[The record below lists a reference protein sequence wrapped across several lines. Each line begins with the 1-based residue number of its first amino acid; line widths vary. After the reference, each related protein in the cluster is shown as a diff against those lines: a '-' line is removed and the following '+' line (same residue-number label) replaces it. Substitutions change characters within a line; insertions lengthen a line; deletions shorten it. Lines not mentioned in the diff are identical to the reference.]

1 MIKTIVAAML
11 LAVPALARPVPA
23 APPPGATSDAA
34 TTGYRQAMKSMME
47 HMDTPYSGN
56 PDRDFVVGMLPH
68 HQGAIDMAQVEL
80 QYGRDPALRK
90 LARDIAASQSKEQDF
105 MRAWLAKHPVGKSRP

>member
-1 MIKTIVAAML
+1 MIKTIVAVML
-11 LAVPALARPVPA
+11 LAVPVSARPVPA

-56 PDRDFVVGMLPH
+56 PDRDFVIGMLPH

-90 LARDIAASQSKEQDF
+90 LARDIIASQAKEQTF
-105 MRAWLAKHPVGKSRP
+105 MRAWLARHSVDKSRP

>member
-1 MIKTIVAAML
+1 MIKTIVAGVL
-11 LAVPALARPVPA
+11 LAVSVLA
-23 APPPGATSDAA
+23 APVSAAPPGATSDAA

-56 PDRDFVVGMLPH
+56 PDRDFVIGMLPH

-90 LARDIAASQSKEQDF
+90 LARDVIASQTKEQNF

>member
-1 MIKTIVAAML
+1 ASA
-11 LAVPALARPVPA
+11 
-23 APPPGATSDAA
+23 PPGATSDAA

-68 HQGAIDMAQVEL
+68 HQGAIDMAEVEL
-80 QYGRDPALRK
+80 KYGRDPALRAM
-90 LARDIAASQSKEQDF
+90 ARDVIASQGKEQQF